1 MLPIRFDSNPG
12 RMRYPNDATVLST
25 IESTTSRSMLSK
37 IVAVAFAEVGVPA
50 VSRVTRLPM
59 SWRFPPS
66 LPSSETHPPLRSSAS
81 PQVESMGASA
91 RRWRSRVGVLT

>member
-1 MLPIRFDSNPG
+1 
-12 RMRYPNDATVLST
+12 MRYPNDATVLST

-37 IVAVAFAEVGVPA
+37 IVAVAFAEVGA
-50 VSRVTRLPM
+50 AGGFACHQIAYELAFSA
-59 SWRFPPS
+59 S